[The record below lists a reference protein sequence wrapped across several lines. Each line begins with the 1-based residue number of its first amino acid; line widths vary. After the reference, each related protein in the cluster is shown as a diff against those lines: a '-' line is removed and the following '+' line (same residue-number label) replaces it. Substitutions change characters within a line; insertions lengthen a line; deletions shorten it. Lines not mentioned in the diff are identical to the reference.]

1 MALRPMPVEP
11 RGWHSNSA
19 QSLAA
24 ESSSAGISSIILVV
38 GPTVSGRRS
47 VTAALKGLGHHFV
60 EARDTGEAL
69 AYLAKNQVDLV
80 IADLLVPD
88 EGAAELCRAV
98 RKSIRTSLL
107 PVLLI
112 GRYGHINDEVAAI
125 DAGADAV
132 LPQTIHPK
140 ALRASVQSA
149 LRRKAAVEAL
159 DETEAVLFTLAQSVE
174 ERDPALGQHCGRLA
188 LMAAAMGVA
197 LGLDRN
203 EILALERGGYLHDV
217 GKVAIPDSVLFKPGP
232 LTPEEWTVMRSHT
245 ERGER
250 ICRNVRSLE
259 SVLPI
264 IRHHH
269 ERWDGGGYPDKLKG
283 EDIPLLARIIQL
295 ADIYDALTTTRP
307 YKQAFSPAEALRI
320 MQQETANGWRDPRL
334 MKIFAELVPMFQNPN
349 AVELSE
355 LSLQALAT
363 SLDSYRK
370 DRPDTARRRV
380 VEPIRMVSGL

>member
-1 MALRPMPVEP
+1 M
-11 RGWHSNSA
+11 GQH
-19 QSLAA
+19 
-24 ESSSAGISSIILVV
+24 GYI
-38 GPTVSGRRS
+38 
-47 VTAALKGLGHHFV
+47 
-60 EARDTGEAL
+60 
-69 AYLAKNQVDLV
+69 
-80 IADLLVPD
+80 D
-88 EGAAELCRAV
+88 E
-98 RKSIRTSLL
+98 
-107 PVLLI
+107 
-112 GRYGHINDEVAAI
+112 EVAAI

-140 ALRASVQSA
+140 ALRASVQSS

-197 LGLDRN
+197 LGLEQN
-203 EILALERGGYLHDV
+203 EILALKRGGFLHDV
-217 GKVAIPDSVLFKPGP
+217 GKVAIPDCVLFKPGP
-232 LTPEEWTVMRSHT
+232 LTPEEWSVMKSHT

-259 SVLPI
+259 PVLPI

-269 ERWDGGGYPDKLKG
+269 ERWDGGGYPDRLKG

-307 YKQAFSPAEALRI
+307 YKHAFSPAEALSI
-320 MQQETANGWRDPRL
+320 MQEETANGWRDPRL
-334 MKIFAELVPMFQNPN
+334 MKIFADLVPVFQRPN
-349 AVELSE
+349 TVELSE

-363 SLDSYRK
+363 SLDGYRK
-370 DRPDTARRRV
+370 ERPHTTARRV
-380 VEPIRMVSGL
+380 VSRFGWSADYNRGW